1 MAKAVALSQ
10 MLEHLCSHPA
20 VASRYL
26 SDTLQG
32 KDVVALAKTTG
43 SPLSRSAVR
52 GMPPLVPLRHLAPL
66 LTAFLGLQHV
76 VFEEA
81 DCLLLWQSLDA
92 HRSCSALVP
101 VSQRL
106 ATTTTTTLPLV
117 SLPPCLEGADPGEL
131 RQEIIM
137 QMTQNH
143 ELQAK
148 LNLARRRIN
157 SLIANNTD
165 LKDRA
170 LVARSDC
177 DELLKKQIGVEV
189 NGVSQ
194 HSEGV
199 RLRLLVRAAT
209 PVPKLASPW

>member
-81 DCLLLWQSLDA
+81 DCILLWQSLDA

-106 ATTTTTTLPLV
+106 ATTTTTTTVPLV

-137 QMTQNH
+137 QMPQNN

-148 LNLARRRIN
+148 LNLAQRRMN
-157 SLIANNTD
+157 SLIANSTD

-177 DELLKKQIGVEV
+177 DELLNK
-189 NGVSQ
+189 
-194 HSEGV
+194 
-199 RLRLLVRAAT
+199 T
-209 PVPKLASPW
+209 KLASR